1 LQGFLFFMRTAVLPQ
16 DAGTG
21 TMIAESI
28 QSTRKVA
35 SANPSDTPPGTA
47 EKSGSQEFQAT
58 NHQQRK
64 TL

>member
-1 LQGFLFFMRTAVLPQ
+1 VLPQ
-16 DAGTG
+16 NAGNG
-21 TMIAESI
+21 TMIAESVPVNA
-28 QSTRKVA
+28 KVA
-35 SANPSDTPPGTA
+35 SANQSDTPPGTA